1 MRMLE
6 NTPERLFGNPLYAHD
21 KAVRDAAWE
30 SARALARAS
39 TPSEVNQL
47 VDEGYFE
54 RARSGDAKGA
64 SLYARLLAHR
74 LNPNGIGASF
84 GALRKGGGQNV
95 DGYAEDAIVSNNVPS
110 DLFNVFDTVSGAGAP
125 GASPS
130 WNGPLP
136 RRSSDTW
143 EAPRALNASE
153 LAYLG
158 KASEPQVPTV
168 PNVPTVPV
176 PQPAACPNADSIARI
191 QAGVIAILQEMAIFN
206 RNNQVLH
213 EQLGVANER
222 LDRLTA
228 GGEAAKEARDMI
240 KNGLAIDGDVDLRTP
255 IGRVNGKITGK
266 VSG

>member
-1 MRMLE
+1 MRMME
-6 NTPERLFGNPLYAHD
+6 NTPEHLFGNPLYAED
-21 KAVRDAAWE
+21 RAVRDAAWE
-30 SARALARAS
+30 SARALARA
-39 TPSEVNQL
+39 TPSEVDQL
-47 VDEGYFE
+47 VEEGYFE

-64 SLYARLLAHR
+64 SLYARLLAFR
-74 LNPNGIGASF
+74 LNANGIRASF

-95 DGYAEDAIVSNNVPS
+95 DGYAEDAIVANADPS
-110 DLFNVFDTVSGAGAP
+110 DLFNVFDTVSGAGAS

-206 RNNQVLH
+206 RNNQTLH
-213 EQLGVANER
+213 NQLGTANER
-222 LDRLTA
+222 IDQMGREVQDVRGALQ
-228 GGEAAKEARDMI
+228 
-240 KNGLAIDGDVDLRTP
+240 NGLAIDGNIDVRSP
-255 IGRVNGKITGK
+255 IGTVRGKITGK